1 MADDES
7 DKLRPYLWPE
17 LLTRPRREQ
26 LVDEILFS
34 KGVTT
39 PVAQSGDGKTT
50 FANSVGLTVATGG
63 KWDGKIIKPRPLVWC
78 AGEGQDDMRPMYE
91 AWMQF
96 HADAPTPFGFW
107 LDEAIDFSS
116 ETATKQFNEL
126 LKDMKMAEAV
136 IVPDALADHIAGLD
150 ENSSK
155 DINQVYKNIW
165 EVVKVN
171 GATFLIPHHAGWD
184 EKRERG
190 STAIR
195 AKSDIVLQIVKFE
208 AEKGT
213 VELKHHKRRG
223 GRKLPQLLFELKLI
237 EVEGYAQA
245 IPIVTGMKPGA
256 VATREL
262 GDYAIMILCLELLG
276 GRAIRARWFDQVG
289 DFTAQRDK
297 DGKGWSPDTFDR
309 RRKEMQDRGWIV
321 GGGGQNVPYEF
332 ANTEE
337 AKRARAEASGCTW
350 TPSEKGDEGADD
362 PSTNHPHAGP
372 LQGPAASAGGFEG
385 PASTRKAPA
394 NGFAAGSS
402 KGGNDSDS
410 VASPPINDDESGLVD
425 EAIQHLKKGGK

>member
-1 MADDES
+1 
-7 DKLRPYLWPE
+7 
-17 LLTRPRREQ
+17 
-26 LVDEILFS
+26 
-34 KGVTT
+34 
-39 PVAQSGDGKTT
+39 
-50 FANSVGLTVATGG
+50 
-63 KWDGKIIKPRPLVWC
+63 
-78 AGEGQDDMRPMYE
+78 MYE

-96 HADAPTPFGFW
+96 HADAPTPLGFW

-116 ETATKQFNEL
+116 ERATKQFIEL
-126 LKDMKMAEAV
+126 LNDMKMAQAV

-171 GATFLIPHHAGWD
+171 GAAFLIPHHAGWD

-208 AEKGT
+208 AEKAT
-213 VELKHHKRRG
+213 IELKHHKRRG

-276 GRAIRARWFDQVG
+276 GSAIRARWFDQVR
-289 DFTAQRDK
+289 DFTTQR
-297 DGKGWSPDTFDR
+297 GKPWSDDTFVAGARRCKTRDGSSGVVVRTCPMSSPIPR
-309 RRKEMQDRGWIV
+309 RRRRQELRLQVVLGHRLGRAMRG
-321 GGGGQNVPYEF
+321 P
-332 ANTEE
+332 T
-337 AKRARAEASGCTW
+337 
-350 TPSEKGDEGADD
+350 
-362 PSTNHPHAGP
+362 
-372 LQGPAASAGGFEG
+372 
-385 PASTRKAPA
+385 TRPQTTRTQ
-394 NGFAAGSS
+394 
-402 KGGNDSDS
+402 
-410 VASPPINDDESGLVD
+410 VL
-425 EAIQHLKKGGK
+425 